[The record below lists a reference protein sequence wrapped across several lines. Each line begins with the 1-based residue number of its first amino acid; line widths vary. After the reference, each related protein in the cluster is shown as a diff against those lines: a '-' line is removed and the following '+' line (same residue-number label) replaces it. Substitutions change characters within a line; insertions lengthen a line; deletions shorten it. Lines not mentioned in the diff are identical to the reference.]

1 MDEISQVSEAF
12 YQAIVQIRK
21 LNQSRQFFL
30 RNIMHEL
37 KTPITKGLLT
47 LEMIEDN
54 KYKER
59 LNGVFTRLE
68 F

>member
-1 MDEISQVSEAF
+1 
-12 YQAIVQIRK
+12 
-21 LNQSRQFFL
+21 
-30 RNIMHEL
+30 MHEL

-68 F
+68 ILINEFAAIEQITSGAAFINRKIQYFRCFR

>member
-1 MDEISQVSEAF
+1 MFKSKVKPISSV
-12 YQAIVQIRK
+12 
-21 LNQSRQFFL
+21 FL

-59 LNGVFTRLE
+59 LNGVLLDLKF
-68 F
+68 

>member
-1 MDEISQVSEAF
+1 
-12 YQAIVQIRK
+12 
-21 LNQSRQFFL
+21 
-30 RNIMHEL
+30 MHEL

-59 LNGVFTRLE
+59 LNGVLLDLNFN
-68 F
+68 